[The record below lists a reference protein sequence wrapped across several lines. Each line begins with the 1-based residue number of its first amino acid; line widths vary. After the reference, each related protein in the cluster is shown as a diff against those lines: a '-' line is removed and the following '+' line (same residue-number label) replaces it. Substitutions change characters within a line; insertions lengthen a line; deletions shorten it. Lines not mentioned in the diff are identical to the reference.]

1 MGTVTK
7 ALNLLSFFTQNRHE
21 IGLSDLTRLSG
32 LNKATVYRLMGEL
45 QAAGFVEQVG
55 PDRAYRLGPELLRL
69 AALREAAVPILSVS
83 RGILDRLCDATGETA
98 HLSLLR
104 GTQLVTLGHAY
115 SPRHATRVMMDDAEI
130 LSFHGTASGLAVL
143 AWADDAFVDAALA
156 GPLTAHTTDTVTD
169 PGAIR
174 AMLDQVRADGIAE
187 SVGRFEADVHS
198 HAAPVFGADQ
208 RPIGAL
214 AVAAPVARM
223 TPAQRATI
231 RAELRAAARDLTQR
245 TGGFF
250 PPEYPQEAAA

>member
-7 ALNLLSFFTQNRHE
+7 ALNLLNFFTQTRPE

-32 LNKATVYRLMGEL
+32 MNKATVYRLMGEL

-55 PDRAYRLGPELLRL
+55 PDRAYRLGPEVLRL
-69 AALREAAVPILSVS
+69 AALREAAVPILSLS
-83 RGILDRLCDATGETA
+83 RGILERLCAATGETA

-104 GTQLVTLGHAY
+104 GMQLVTLGHAY
-115 SPRHATRVMMDDAEI
+115 SSRHATRVMMDDAEI

-143 AWADDAFVDAALA
+143 AWAEDGFVDRVLA
-156 GPLTAHTTDTVTD
+156 GPLEAHTAETVTD
-169 PGAIR
+169 PDAIR
-174 AMLDQVRADGIAE
+174 AMLAAVRAEGIAE

-208 RPIGAL
+208 RPVGAL
-214 AVAAPVARM
+214 AVAAPVSRM
-223 TPAQRATI
+223 TPPQRVTI
-231 RAELRAAARDLTQR
+231 RTELRAAARELTQG

>member
-1 MGTVTK
+1 
-7 ALNLLSFFTQNRHE
+7 
-21 IGLSDLTRLSG
+21 
-32 LNKATVYRLMGEL
+32 
-45 QAAGFVEQVG
+45 
-55 PDRAYRLGPELLRL
+55 
-69 AALREAAVPILSVS
+69 
-83 RGILDRLCDATGETA
+83 
-98 HLSLLR
+98 
-104 GTQLVTLGHAY
+104 
-115 SPRHATRVMMDDAEI
+115 MMDDAEI

-156 GPLTAHTTDTVTD
+156 GPLAAHTTDTVTD

-214 AVAAPVARM
+214 AVAAPVSRM